1 MRYIFR
7 NLHMQ
12 FTDQLNNTIELK
24 SFPNRI
30 ISLVPSQSE
39 LLWDLGLREE
49 LVGITK
55 FCIHPQE
62 MFKSIER
69 VGGTKTLNIEK
80 IRALQP
86 DLIIGNKEEN
96 EQSQIL
102 ELQKEF
108 TVWMSDIYTLEDSL
122 SMIEK
127 VGALVNRVEAAKTI
141 TNNIQ
146 HSFLNL
152 RQLNKN
158 GLYFIWREPF
168 MAAGKA
174 TFIGDILKR
183 IGFENKLSN
192 EQARYPELNLDEIK
206 LLNPELIFL
215 SSEPYPFK
223 ANHIKELQDILP
235 HSKIVLVD
243 GELFSWYG
251 SRLQKSVA
259 YFNEL
264 IKIL

>member
-1 MRYIFR
+1 
-7 NLHMQ
+7 
-12 FTDQLNNTIELK
+12 
-24 SFPNRI
+24 
-30 ISLVPSQSE
+30 
-39 LLWDLGLREE
+39 
-49 LVGITK
+49 
-55 FCIHPQE
+55 
-62 MFKSIER
+62 
-69 VGGTKTLNIEK
+69 
-80 IRALQP
+80 
-86 DLIIGNKEEN
+86 
-96 EQSQIL
+96 
-102 ELQKEF
+102 
-108 TVWMSDIYTLEDSL
+108 
-122 SMIEK
+122 
-127 VGALVNRVEAAKTI
+127 
-141 TNNIQ
+141 
-146 HSFLNL
+146 
-152 RQLNKN
+152 
-158 GLYFIWREPF
+158 